1 MTAYDSIER
10 GAADECEPLKGRR
23 SRTFTLT
30 HLLVACGAVCVCAI
44 GATTVVNTHLAN
56 FGEDSAL
63 ANFDDDYPQEAQLG
77 RSVRKCEAKARTER
91 YRDFRACRTTSQR
104 KKYGSYSAC
113 LKSVQEDFVKKLK
126 SCSRPPYNT
135 ITHRTRLS
143 STRASGACS
152 EPLFYAGS
160 GIKACEDK
168 CFECGAGCAGFVTW
182 KGYCE
187 FKSSVVQ
194 EYTKP
199 N

>member
-10 GAADECEPLKGRR
+10 GAADECEPLRGRR

-44 GATTVVNTHLAN
+44 GATMVVNTHLAN
-56 FGEDSAL
+56 FGEDLAL

-77 RSVRKCEAKARTER
+77 RSIRDCQNKAKTER
-91 YRDFRACRTTSQR
+91 YRDWRACRTTPQR
-104 KKYGSYSAC
+104 RKYGSYGAC
-113 LKSVQEDFVKKLK
+113 LKSVHEDYMKKLK
-126 SCSRPPYNT
+126 SCARPPYKT

-143 STRASGACS
+143 SKRASGACS
-152 EPLFYAGS
+152 APLYYGSS

-168 CFECGAGCAGFVTW
+168 CHECRDCKGFVTEN
-182 KGYCE
+182 GYCD